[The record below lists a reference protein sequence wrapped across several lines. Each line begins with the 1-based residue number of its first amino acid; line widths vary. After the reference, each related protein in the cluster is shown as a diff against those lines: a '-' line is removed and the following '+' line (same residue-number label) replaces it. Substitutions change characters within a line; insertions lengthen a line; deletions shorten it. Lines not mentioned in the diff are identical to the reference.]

1 MKYIVFS
8 RAGRSGYTRAVLYI
22 TLLVFAVLSVFY
34 TPEAASLS
42 IPGKVSWKKV
52 TSTATSVSLT
62 WKKVEYAY
70 GYTIYKKY
78 GSKYKSIKSVRK
90 LSYRDSGPLK
100 PSTDFRYY
108 VKAYRLKGKVKI
120 YGERSAI
127 KRVRTLPG
135 IPSGVTVKDVTASAG
150 SNVKFTAVPN
160 GGAGPFAFQWYK
172 GAEAV
177 SGATDSTYSFAA
189 SAGDFGC
196 KYYCRVTNMYGTVSS
211 NPAVLYLDAGP
222 LTSVTIN
229 GTTALSQGAKAVF
242 TAVTAGGRQ
251 PLTYQWYKNDTLI
264 PGAAAAVYTTDTL
277 SVSNTGDSYKCKV
290 TDSGGIAVT
299 SSPVLLTVA
308 APVQRSVAASW
319 NIGADT
325 VNVVYSESLATD
337 KVVAKLYDDGVLEI
351 SGSGNTALM
360 IDNEAHFVAP
370 WHDAAYAGQ
379 IKTVDIQSTVK
390 TTDMRGWF
398 ADCINLVS
406 VNKLPDSTA
415 VLWKTFWGCTSLKD
429 APVIPSG
436 AISMMSTFSGCS
448 ALTAAPVIPAGVQ
461 DMTGAF
467 FLCTSLEKPPD
478 IPAGVTNLT
487 STFGHCR
494 KLAGDMTIY
503 GSGITNYSGCFADA
517 AVTGSGVRVYGSLPA
532 ANEIL
537 VQSIVITGGI
547 GVTYEGLH

>member
-1 MKYIVFS
+1 MIPSVFSILFRIFGLGARSRFRAVTGTAIFLTYMIIVPYLLISVMSYGEYKKAAVFVMIAADLIVF
-8 RAGRSGYTRAVLYI
+8 YI
-22 TLLVFAVLSVFY
+22 SSDGIW
-34 TPEAASLS
+34 E
-42 IPGKVSWKKV
+42 
-52 TSTATSVSLT
+52 TAFLHS

-370 WHDAAYAGQ
+370 WH
-379 IKTVDIQSTVK
+379 
-390 TTDMRGWF
+390 
-398 ADCINLVS
+398 
-406 VNKLPDSTA
+406 
-415 VLWKTFWGCTSLKD
+415 
-429 APVIPSG
+429 
-436 AISMMSTFSGCS
+436 
-448 ALTAAPVIPAGVQ
+448 
-461 DMTGAF
+461 
-467 FLCTSLEKPPD
+467 
-478 IPAGVTNLT
+478 
-487 STFGHCR
+487 
-494 KLAGDMTIY
+494 
-503 GSGITNYSGCFADA
+503 
-517 AVTGSGVRVYGSLPA
+517 VY
-532 ANEIL
+532 
-537 VQSIVITGGI
+537 
-547 GVTYEGLH
+547 